1 MGMVRGNWKRLALVA
16 AALTNAVSP
25 SPRRAVAQPP
35 LRHDFRTGDWLVYE
49 FKAAAFS
56 LATGELLHRRDAQVQ
71 LWCFERE
78 HEKALVLLDV
88 IPIIAGGGGPMR
100 GAIFSVD
107 KRGERTLSPATQRRL
122 AAVEAAFA
130 VIPVLRSA
138 LSSELTWQSSPD
150 HDGCRRLCTRTGPD
164 AAANGHIRVEYRVED
179 PTGVFEARGVS
190 RTGVFWFDPTA
201 HVVSRVES
209 REEDRTAGVRTD
221 TVIKL
226 RHRTRNQDNWSALR
240 AAEARRYVR
249 MLQTEDRLHD
259 AILREPGKI
268 ELRLT
273 RLARLWTSFVADIDA
288 GAKSPLRLLA
298 EARRRRLEQDA
309 HRVRARARYVQQW
322 LGRTAPPWTLQT
334 PTGRTLASEALRDQ
348 TVVECFWSSAA
359 AAGPRILPS
368 VRRLQD
374 GVADEGMK
382 IVCLNMDDDFVRS
395 RQTANIAGK
404 GLTHVLAA
412 SLAPVAELPE
422 LPVFRLIDRSGR
434 IRRIVFGRPS
444 DLAAALGLGPE

>member
-1 MGMVRGNWKRLALVA
+1 MGMARGNWKRLAFVA
-16 AALTNAVSP
+16 AALISAVGP
-25 SPRRAVAQPP
+25 SLRRAVAQPP

-49 FKAAAFS
+49 LKAAAFS

-78 HEKALVLLDV
+78 REKALVLLDV
-88 IPIIAGGGGPMR
+88 IPILAGGGGPMR

-107 KRGERTLSPATQRRL
+107 QRGERTLPPATRRRRS
-122 AAVEAAFA
+122 AVEAAFDI
-130 VIPVLRSA
+130 IPVLRRA
-138 LSSELTWQSSPD
+138 LNSELTWRSSPD
-150 HDGCRRLCTRTGPD
+150 YDGCRRLCTRTGPD
-164 AAANGHIRVEYRVED
+164 AAADGHIRVEFRVED

-190 RTGVFWFDPTA
+190 RSGVFWFDPAA

-209 REEDRTAGVRTD
+209 REEDRTTGVRTD

-240 AAEARRYVR
+240 AVEARRYVR
-249 MLQTEDRLHD
+249 LLETEDRLHD
-259 AILREPGKI
+259 AILHEPEKI
-268 ELRLT
+268 EKRLA
-273 RLARLWTSFVADIDA
+273 RLARLWTSFVAGIDM

-298 EARRRRLEQDA
+298 EARRRRLAQDA
-309 HRVRARARYVQQW
+309 HRVRARAQYVQRW
-322 LGRTAPPWTLQT
+322 LGRPALPWTLQT

-348 TVVECFWSSAA
+348 AVIECFWSSAS
-359 AAGPRILPS
+359 AAGPRILQP
-368 VRRLQD
+368 VRRLRD
-374 GVADEGMK
+374 DVADEAIR

-395 RQTANIAGK
+395 RQTANVAGK

-412 SLAPVAELPE
+412 SLGPVAELPE
-422 LPVFRLIDRSGR
+422 LPVLRLIDRSGR
-434 IRRIVFGRPS
+434 IRRIVFGRRP